1 MTPPNESGTSPRD
14 VAAAVVSLALL
25 LAALYSSLF
34 TLDQW
39 AAASFAQA
47 RLASILV
54 AVLEVGVFVV
64 VLCFAPALSHL
75 IRLCLG
81 SGNQQGHGFR
91 STASQFLVAGA
102 AAAVVLFLADL
113 IGRSATDDSTSG
125 SLAIGIPI
133 GVAVSALCGL
143 ICGAVVWGL
152 AFFAGRP
159 GPAAE
164 WTVRP
169 VARAVRSLSNLGMA
183 LIAAGIVLAAAIPAR
198 TVLIDRP
205 RLCALVDLGA
215 LLVAFGAFVATS
227 ILARKLRRGVRESW
241 RSIGATL
248 VIAGILGCVAAG
260 IWRPYL
266 FSTGILEL
274 LYIANVFLL
283 GAGAWLLMP
292 VAPSP
297 VLRRLAFLIAAV
309 GILTVVSAHLS
320 EKLRPRLAMEIRPS
334 CWLLVDLGSKIDF
347 DGDGYSPLFGGDCDD
362 FDPMRN
368 PDAVEI
374 PGNGIDDNCR
384 GGDRLVSLP
393 WETRPSFVPMPR
405 TMQKPKRVLLIVVD
419 ALRSD
424 RLSCYGYEKKTTP
437 NIDLLA
443 REGVRFTNAYSASPT
458 TRYAFPILLT
468 GRSLPEIHWNREV
481 HPLGIREENTTIAE
495 VMRDEGFE
503 TAAFLTYYGMRKPSG
518 IVQGFEHVDESLARP
533 LSRFWKATTS
543 EDVVD
548 HLINWIETREQE
560 NWFAFVHFMDPH
572 STYVKHEGIPRFG
585 SGYSGRY
592 DGEVFYTDRA
602 IGRLLR
608 RMKELGLDRDTA
620 IVLMSDHG
628 EMLGAHG
635 AMTHGNIVWQEVLR
649 IPLIVV
655 SPGLEPGEVSCPA
668 SHVDVAPTILN
679 LVGIDGRQHGMTAST
694 LVPHLLGSC
703 DSEREITS
711 EIGSYRVLV
720 GPRYKMIYRAKS
732 QVYQL
737 YDIIADP
744 QEAQEISAERPEVL
758 AQMKERLLAW
768 EEYRVSK
775 QIVKALD
782 DSIVDKVPASAQPLN
797 VKFENGIEMV
807 AIDMGNR
814 RITID
819 EPLKISL
826 YLRATERVRETCRVK
841 VVFNHRRKRARIRG
855 VGSHE
860 PVGGSL
866 PFIYFPVNRIVE
878 DVFHLAWRGQTGRM
892 KGSLAL
898 RCEGK
903 RIAALPG
910 PNVIKRGW
918 VDVGEISVSKTRVD
932 PPSK

>member
-1 MTPPNESGTSPRD
+1 MCG
-14 VAAAVVSLALL
+14 
-25 LAALYSSLF
+25 
-34 TLDQW
+34 
-39 AAASFAQA
+39 
-47 RLASILV
+47 
-54 AVLEVGVFVV
+54 VL
-64 VLCFAPALSHL
+64 
-75 IRLCLG
+75 
-81 SGNQQGHGFR
+81 
-91 STASQFLVAGA
+91 
-102 AAAVVLFLADL
+102 
-113 IGRSATDDSTSG
+113 
-125 SLAIGIPI
+125 
-133 GVAVSALCGL
+133 
-143 ICGAVVWGL
+143 VWGL
-152 AFFAGRP
+152 VFFAGRP
-159 GPAAE
+159 GLAAA

-169 VARAVRSLSNLGMA
+169 VVRAARSLSNLGMA
-183 LIAAGIVLAAAIPAR
+183 LMAAGIVLGAAIPAR
-198 TVLIDRP
+198 TVLIGRP
-205 RLCALVDLGA
+205 WLCAFVDLFA
-215 LLVAFGAFVATS
+215 LLVAFAAFVATS
-227 ILARKLRRGVRESW
+227 ILAQKLLRGARESW
-241 RSIGATL
+241 IAIGAAL
-248 VIAGILGCVAAG
+248 VLAGILGCVAAG

-266 FSTGILEL
+266 FSTGLLEL
-274 LYIANVFLL
+274 LYLANVFLF
-283 GAGAWLLMP
+283 GIGAWLLLP
-292 VAPSP
+292 VAPSRM
-297 VLRRLAFLIAAV
+297 LRRLAYVLAAV

-320 EKLRPRLAMEIRPS
+320 EKFRPRFAMEIRPS
-334 CWLLVDLGSKIDF
+334 RWLLVDLGSKIDF

-362 FDPMRN
+362 FDAMRN
-368 PDAVEI
+368 PGAVEI

-393 WETRPSFVPMPR
+393 WKTRPSFVQMPR
-405 TMQKPKRVLLIVVD
+405 TMQQPKRVLLLVVD
-419 ALRSD
+419 ALRAD
-424 RLSCYGYEKKTTP
+424 RLSCYGYKKKTTP

-443 REGVRFTNAYSASPT
+443 RRGVRFTNAYSSSPT
-458 TRYAFPILLT
+458 TRFAFPILFT
-468 GRSLPEIHWNREV
+468 GRSLPEIHWNREIY
-481 HPLGIREENTTIAE
+481 PLGIREGNTTIAE
-495 VMRDEGFE
+495 VMRDAGFR
-503 TAAFLTYYGMRKPSG
+503 TAAFLTYYGMRRSSG
-518 IVQGFEHVDESLARP
+518 IVQGFEHVDNSMARLP
-533 LSRFWKATTS
+533 SRFWKATTS
-543 EDVVD
+543 EKIVD
-548 HLINWIETREQE
+548 RAIKWIEAQKQE
-560 NWFAFVHFMDPH
+560 SWFAFVHFMDPH
-572 STYVKHEGIPRFG
+572 STYVKHEGIPSFG

-635 AMTHGNIVWQEVLR
+635 AITHGNIVWQEVLR
-649 IPLIVV
+649 IPMIVV

-732 QVYQL
+732 QVYEL
-737 YDIIADP
+737 YDIVADP

-782 DSIVDKVPASAQPLN
+782 DSIVDQVPASAQRLN

-819 EPLKISL
+819 EPLKIAL
-826 YLRATERVRETCRVK
+826 YLRTTERVRQTCRVR
-841 VVFNHRRKRARIRG
+841 VVFNLGKKRARIRG
-855 VGSHE
+855 TGTHE

-878 DVFHLAWRGQTGRM
+878 DVFHLARRGQDGRM
-892 KGSLAL
+892 KGSLTL

-910 PNVIKRGW
+910 QNVSKRGW
-918 VDVGEISVSKTRVD
+918 VGIGEIEVKKTRPD
-932 PPSK
+932 PVK